1 MLAIKWK
8 NKLEQYV
15 TIAGFVA
22 GVIGLIY
29 FGVYAYQIVTS
40 RSSGMLQL
48 LERIF
53 REELKLCLKIGN
65 LFSFFYV

>member
-1 MLAIKWK
+1 MAIKWR
-8 NKLEQYV
+8 NKLEHYL

-29 FGVYAYQIVTS
+29 FGVYAYQMVNA
-40 RSSGMLQL
+40 RSSEVLQL

-53 REELKLCLKIGN
+53 
-65 LFSFFYV
+65 

>member
-1 MLAIKWK
+1 MAIKWR
-8 NKLEQYV
+8 NKIEHYL

-29 FGVYAYQIVTS
+29 FGVYAYQMVNT
-40 RSSGMLQL
+40 RSSEMLQL

-53 REELKLCLKIGN
+53 
-65 LFSFFYV
+65 

>member
-1 MLAIKWK
+1 MAIKWR
-8 NKLEQYV
+8 NKIEHYL

-29 FGVYAYQIVTS
+29 FGVYAYQMVNA
-40 RSSGMLQL
+40 RSSEVLQL

-53 REELKLCLKIGN
+53 
-65 LFSFFYV
+65 

>member
-1 MLAIKWK
+1 MAIKWK
-8 NKLEQYV
+8 NKIEHYL

-29 FGVYAYQIVTS
+29 FGVYAYQMVNT
-40 RSSGMLQL
+40 RSSEVLQL

-53 REELKLCLKIGN
+53 
-65 LFSFFYV
+65 